1 MRIESIREI
10 LGIKEDFSQ
19 ESYTGFDM
27 SGYGEGDNRT
37 KEGNI
42 ECKLK
47 NFRLLKDNFPEQFSD
62 LDWENFKLQT
72 FKGCVHWGESGFDN
86 QRYYEEENF
95 SGWSTDDIVF
105 WLIQNK
111 PWIKEEE
118 VSRVISKE
126 KRYLVLK
133 RQKWCCN
140 ICSERLKYNSDSD
153 WKGEIAHIDHIH
165 PFTKRKS
172 YPNGIKNINELS
184 NLQALCP
191 DCNLKKGKK
200 EIN

>member
-1 MRIESIREI
+1 
-10 LGIKEDFSQ
+10 
-19 ESYTGFDM
+19 M
-27 SGYGEGDNRT
+27 SGYGTTHERD

-62 LDWENFKLQT
+62 LDWEDFHLQT
-72 FKGCVHWGESGFDN
+72 WKGGVWWGKHFETYES
-86 QRYYEEENF
+86 YIEEKEF
-95 SGWSTDDIVF
+95 HGWSTDEIIY
-105 WLIQNK
+105 WLLQNK

-118 VSRVISKE
+118 VSRVISRE

-153 WKGEIAHIDHIH
+153 WKGEVAHIDHIH
-165 PFTKRKS
+165 PFTKRQS
-172 YPNGIKNINELS
+172 YPNGIKNINELP